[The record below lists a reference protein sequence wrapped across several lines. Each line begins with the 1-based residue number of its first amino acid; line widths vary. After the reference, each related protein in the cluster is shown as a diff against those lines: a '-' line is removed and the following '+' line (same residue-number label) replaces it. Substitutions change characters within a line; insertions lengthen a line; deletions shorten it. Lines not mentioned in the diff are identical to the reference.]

1 MTEIFT
7 KGDVKRKFLSIESES
22 WSDISDL
29 QKELDQLESEDCL
42 VLDVKTLKSH
52 EINDNLYLTQY
63 MIEYLEPLYEVIGE
77 YRAVYDYYNKS
88 IGVYE
93 TLEEAKAAER
103 KSGTKTRIVKH
114 SPRVIEFE

>member
-1 MTEIFT
+1 MTTIFT
-7 KGDVKRKFLSIESES
+7 KGDVKRKFLTIETED

-29 QKELDQLESEDCL
+29 QKEIDRLESNDCL
-42 VLDVKTLKSH
+42 IVDIKTLKSH

-63 MIEYLEPLYEVIGE
+63 MIEYLKPLYEVIGE
-77 YRAVYDYYNKS
+77 YRAVYDYYDKS

-93 TLEEAKAAER
+93 TLEEAKVAER

>member
-1 MTEIFT
+1 M
-7 KGDVKRKFLSIESES
+7 SIESEN

-29 QKELDQLESEDCL
+29 QKELDQLESKDCL
-42 VLDVKTLKSH
+42 VVDVKTLKSH

-63 MIEYLEPLYEVIGE
+63 MIEYLEPLYDVIGE

-114 SPRVIEFE
+114 SPRVIEFK

>member
-7 KGDVKRKFLSIESES
+7 KRDVKRKFLSIESES

-29 QKELDQLESEDCL
+29 QKELDQLESKDCL
-42 VLDVKTLKSH
+42 VVDVKTLKSH

-63 MIEYLEPLYEVIGE
+63 MIEYLKPLYEVIGE
-77 YRAVYDYYNKS
+77 YRAVYDYHDKS

-93 TLEEAKAAER
+93 TLEEAKVAER
-103 KSGTKTRIVKH
+103 KSGTKTWIVKH
-114 SPRVIEFE
+114 SSRVIEFK